1 MFVGLCP
8 IFKELGASAHSPIT
22 NTAAALRDGVSPAAG
37 IVSKEHTALQH
48 HSYHAGDSQILCV
61 KEALVF
67 YTVLSRCIYVQF
79 SSLYHNGLVII
90 Y

>member
-1 MFVGLCP
+1 MFVGLRP
-8 IFKELGASAHSPIT
+8 IFKELGASAHRPIT
-22 NTAAALRDGVSPAAG
+22 NTAAA

-61 KEALVF
+61 KEALAF